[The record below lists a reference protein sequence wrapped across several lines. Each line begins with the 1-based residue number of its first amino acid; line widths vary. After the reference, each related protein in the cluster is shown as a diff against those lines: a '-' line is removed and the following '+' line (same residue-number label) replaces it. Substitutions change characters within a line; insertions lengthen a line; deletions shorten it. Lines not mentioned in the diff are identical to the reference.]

1 MEPNND
7 SIGLSSYYHHSQ
19 LHHQTPPPPPPTS
32 AAAVTTNSF
41 PNNGVVP
48 NSTTTNNSGLV
59 YPHTVPSA
67 VSSPLETV
75 KRKRGRPRKYG
86 TPEQAAAAKR
96 LSGLA
101 SSAASPKKRGQGLA
115 AAVTIGSSASS
126 SYSSKK
132 SQLAAFGIVGQG
144 FTPHIITVAAREDV
158 GQKIMSFVQQCK
170 REICIMSAS
179 GSVSNACLHQPATSG
194 GSVTYEG
201 LFDILSLSGSYTCTE
216 LGGRTGGLRVCLS
229 SAEGHIIGGGVG
241 GPLTAAG
248 PIQVIVGTFLIDTK
262 KDVTG
267 KSLSP
272 IGGASASSLSF
283 RSPVDSPHQIVGGSQ
298 YMIQHQSMQLAP
310 SHAMEWRDA
319 HLSPENGDYER
330 IQD

>member
-7 SIGLSSYYHHSQ
+7 IRGLSSYYHHSQ
-19 LHHQTPPPPPPTS
+19 LHHQTTTLPSPPHS
-32 AAAVTTNSF
+32 AAAIVATNSF
-41 PNNGVVP
+41 PINAVVP
-48 NSTTTNNSGLV
+48 NSATTNNSG
-59 YPHTVPSA
+59 YPRTVPSA

-96 LSGLA
+96 LSSSA
-101 SSAASPKKRGQGLA
+101 SSVASPKKRGQGLA
-115 AAVTIGSSASS
+115 VADTIGSS

-144 FTPHIITVAAREDV
+144 FTPHIISVAAGEDV
-158 GQKIMSFVQQCK
+158 GQKIMSFVQQSK

-179 GSVSNACLHQPATSG
+179 GSVSIACLHQPASSG

-216 LGGRTGGLRVCLS
+216 LGGRTGGLRACLS
-229 SAEGHIIGGGVG
+229 SVDGHIIGGGVG

-248 PIQVIVGTFLIDTK
+248 PIQVIVGTFLVDTK

-267 KSLSP
+267 KPLSP
-272 IGGASASSLSF
+272 IGGASASSLTF
-283 RSPVDSPHQIVGGSQ
+283 RSPVDSPHQTVVGSQ
-298 YMIQHQSMQLAP
+298 YMIQHQSMQLTP
-310 SHAMEWRDA
+310 SHVMEWRDA
-319 HLSPENGDYER
+319 HQSPENSDYDPVPE
-330 IQD
+330 

>member
-7 SIGLSSYYHHSQ
+7 SSGLSSYYHHSQ
-19 LHHQTPPPPPPTS
+19 LHHQTPLPSPPTS
-32 AAAVTTNSF
+32 AAATNSF
-41 PNNGVVP
+41 PINAVLPNN
-48 NSTTTNNSGLV
+48 TTTNNSGLV

-67 VSSPLETV
+67 VSSPPETV

-101 SSAASPKKRGQGLA
+101 SSAASPKKRGQSLA

-126 SYSSKK
+126 SKK
-132 SQLAAFGIVGQG
+132 SQLASFGIIGQG
-144 FTPHIITVAAREDV
+144 FTPHVISVAAGEDV
-158 GQKIMSFVQQCK
+158 GQKIMSFVQQSK

-179 GSVSNACLHQPATSG
+179 GSVSIACLHQPATSG

-229 SAEGHIIGGGVG
+229 SVDGHIIGGGVG

-248 PIQVIVGTFLIDTK
+248 PIQVIVGTFLVDTK

-267 KSLSP
+267 KPLSP
-272 IGGASASSLSF
+272 IGGASASGLSF
-283 RSPVDSPHQIVGGSQ
+283 RSSVDSHHQTVGGSQ
-298 YMIQHQSMQLAP
+298 YMIQHQSMQLTP

-319 HLSPENGDYER
+319 HQSPENSDYEPVPE
-330 IQD
+330 